1 MRKLLYVLSITFF
14 LAVILL
20 FFYGCN
26 IGQTKEDKQEQTKTE
41 TTEKQKVETTRVATI
56 EEWQQFK
63 TDAEQRLA
71 VNEQK
76 IADLKKQLNKP
87 GKLFDKMYENRIAK
101 LEEQNRTLRMKISAY
116 EKDQTDWEVFKREFN
131 HDMDELGKAINNV
144 FTDDNK

>member
-1 MRKLLYVLSITFF
+1 MRKLIYALSITIF
-14 LAVILL
+14 LAGILL

-41 TTEKQKVETTRVATI
+41 TTDMEKVETTRVATT

-63 TDAEQRLA
+63 TDAEQRLTA
-71 VNEQK
+71 NEQK

-116 EKDQTDWEVFKREFN
+116 EKEQTDWEVFKREFN

>member
-1 MRKLLYVLSITFF
+1 MRKLIYVLSVMIF
-14 LAVILL
+14 LTGILL

-26 IGQTKEDKQEQTKTE
+26 SSNTKESVKQETKTE
-41 TTEKQKVETTRVATI
+41 TTDLQKVETTRVATA
-56 EEWQQFK
+56 EEWQAFK
-63 TDAEQRLA
+63 NDAEQRLV

-76 IADLKKQLNKP
+76 IADLKKQLKKP

-101 LEEQNRTLRMKISAY
+101 LEDQNRTLRMKINAY
-116 EKDQTDWEVFKREFN
+116 EKEQTDWEVFKREFN

>member
-1 MRKLLYVLSITFF
+1 MRKLLYALSITIF
-14 LAVILL
+14 LTGILL
-20 FFYGCN
+20 YFYGCN

-41 TTEKQKVETTRVATI
+41 TTEMQKVETTRVATA

-76 IADLKKQLNKP
+76 IADLKKQLKKP
-87 GKLFDKMYENRIAK
+87 GKLFDKMYETRIAK

-116 EKDQTDWEVFKREFN
+116 EKEQTDWEVFKREFN